1 MGGPVTGGGRDAADR
16 GAADRDAADRGAA
29 ASAGPATVV
38 PGRIGI
44 LGGTFDPIHHGHLAI
59 AEAAREG
66 LGLERVVFVPAR
78 TPPHRPDRPIAGAD
92 DRAAMV
98 ALAIAANPAFELSRM
113 ELDRE
118 GPSFAVDTVRA
129 FIAEAGPGRQPDLWF
144 ILSAD
149 AFAGFLDWRDPA
161 GILDLC
167 RLAVLPRDGHPPAD
181 LGAIETGLPGHA
193 DRVRLLDGPRLRL
206 AATEVRARAARG
218 LSVRYLVPDAVAAY
232 IGDHRLYREAAA
244 LSGPRTGGTFAP

>member
-1 MGGPVTGGGRDAADR
+1 VTEDRRDRDDPGDAAR
-16 GAADRDAADRGAA
+16 T
-29 ASAGPATVV
+29 GPAAVV

-66 LGLERVVFVPAR
+66 LGLERVLLVPAR
-78 TPPHRPDRPIAGAD
+78 TPPHRPDRPIAGAH

-98 ALAIAANPAFELSRM
+98 ALAIAANPAFDLSRI

-118 GPSFAVDTVRA
+118 GPSFVVDTLRA
-129 FIAEAGPGRQPDLWF
+129 LSAEAAPGRPPDLWF
-144 ILSAD
+144 ILSAE
-149 AFAGFLDWRDPA
+149 AFAGFLDWHDPA
-161 GILDLC
+161 GILELC
-167 RLAVLPRDGHPPAD
+167 RLAVLPRDGHPPAN
-181 LGAIETGLPGHA
+181 LGAIVSALPQQAG
-193 DRVRLLDGPRLRL
+193 RVRLLDGPRLRL
-206 AATEVRARAARG
+206 AATEVRSRAARG

-244 LSGPRTGGTFAP
+244 LSGPHTGGMFAP